1 MLFYSLEIIGTV
13 AFAISGALAAIKH
26 RMDMSGAIF
35 LAILVGNGGGTI
47 RDMMLGLPVFW
58 LTQTQYIWI
67 SGITGLLIFSIAYFK
82 HNPSSAK
89 NLNNLLL
96 FCDAVGL
103 GVFVVAGTDKALSWH
118 ISSSM
123 AVLMGMTTGIGGG
136 IIRDILCN
144 DIPVVFRR
152 QLYATPAL
160 LGAIVYVLGLSDS
173 KHAIAT
179 WAAVLTV
186 VIIRCLGLYKNWH
199 LPMLKSESDASR

>member
-1 MLFYSLEIIGTV
+1 MLFYSLEIIGTI
-13 AFAISGALAAIKH
+13 AFAISGAMAAIKH

-35 LAILVGNGGGTI
+35 LAILVGNGGGTV

-58 LTQTQYIWI
+58 LTQTHYIWI
-67 SGITGLLIFSIAYFK
+67 SGLTGLVIFAIAYFK
-82 HNPSSAK
+82 PTLRNVK

-96 FCDAVGL
+96 FFDAIGL
-103 GVFVVAGTDKALSWH
+103 GVFVISGTDKALACQV
-118 ISSSM
+118 IPSM

-136 IIRDILCN
+136 VIRDILCN
-144 DIPVVFRR
+144 DIPAIFRR

-160 LGAIVYVLGLSDS
+160 LGGIVYVIGVDHI

-186 VIIRCLGLYKNWH
+186 VMVRCLGLYCNWH
-199 LPMLKSESDASR
+199 LPMLKSGSGRA